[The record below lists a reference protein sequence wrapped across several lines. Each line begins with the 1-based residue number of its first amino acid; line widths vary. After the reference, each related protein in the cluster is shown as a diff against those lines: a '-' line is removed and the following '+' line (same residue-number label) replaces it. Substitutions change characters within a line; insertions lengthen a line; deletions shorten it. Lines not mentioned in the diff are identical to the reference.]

1 MSKIKGIRIYFPTE
15 KEAVPPYFDNL
26 NSTLTGFATKYEISA
41 GELADIT
48 AHNTNLAALLLAQ
61 EAAQNAAQ
69 QATQAFNEAIAAAE
83 LDAKRIFKKIM
94 QHRAF
99 VRSDGEAMGFLVES
113 PSINLTTVK
122 PVISKV
128 TPMINKIVIDWV
140 KAGMEGVV
148 IFCAKRSVESSV
160 ISDETLTTKSSE
172 DDHSGLTV
180 QPVPEVQYE
189 EIGRDFRSPFEDTRP
204 NLSNFPEFRQY
215 KLCYLNNDQIVGL
228 ESDIIKIIAEIYE
241 R

>member
-1 MSKIKGIRIYFPTE
+1 MTKIKGIRIYFPTE

-26 NSTLTGFATKYEISA
+26 NTTLTGFATKYEISA
-41 GELADIT
+41 DELADIT

-61 EAAQNAAQ
+61 EAARNAAQ
-69 QATQAFNEAIAAAE
+69 QATQAFNEAITAAE
-83 LDAKRIFKKIM
+83 TDAKRIIKKIM

-99 VRSDGEAMGFLVES
+99 VRSDGEAMGFITES
-113 PSINLTTVK
+113 PALNLTIAK
-122 PVISKV
+122 PLISKV

-140 KAGMEGVV
+140 KAGMHGVV

-160 ISDETLTTKSSE
+160 DNDQTQLKSSSE
-172 DDHSGLTV
+172 DDPAGLTV
-180 QPVPEVQYE
+180 QPVPEVKYE

-204 NLSNFPEFRQY
+204 NLTDQPEFRQY
-215 KLCYLNNDQIVGL
+215 KLCYLYNDQIVGL
-228 ESDIIKIIAEIYE
+228 ESDIVKVISEIYE